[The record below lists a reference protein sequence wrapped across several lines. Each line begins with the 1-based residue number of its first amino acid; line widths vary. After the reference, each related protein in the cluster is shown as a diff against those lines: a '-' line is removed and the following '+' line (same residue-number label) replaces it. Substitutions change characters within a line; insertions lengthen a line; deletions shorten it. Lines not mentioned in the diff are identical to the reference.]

1 MQHPQDNYGRVRFGT
16 LVVAVLF
23 FTAYPALAGSPDP
36 LLHYTPQSACQAG
49 ATYVAGVDADDDPV
63 VPADVG
69 AARAPV
75 SPQIVMPLPSHHRAY
90 GSNQDSGYVVL
101 DGRQVEKLIDPKRCH

>member
-16 LVVAVLF
+16 LVVAVLI
-23 FTAYPALAGSPDP
+23 FTAYPALAGDPDP
-36 LLHYTPQSACQAG
+36 LLHDAPQSACQAG
-49 ATYVAGVDADDDPV
+49 ATYVAGVDAEGDPV

-75 SPQIVMPLPSHHRAY
+75 PPQIMMPLPSHRT
-90 GSNQDSGYVVL
+90 GSRNDQDSGYVVL
-101 DGRQVEKLIDPKRCH
+101 DGRQIEKLIDPKRCH